1 MKAEYQKLK
10 FSRSRITSRS
20 RLYEMVFNFQEV
32 CQLAEDKETELSD
45 AGLVVLM
52 SAIQHRVQL
61 EGWTSNRVTSL
72 LTWAQQVSSMTSHD
86 YTNRQKMK

>member
-1 MKAEYQKLK
+1 M
-10 FSRSRITSRS
+10 
-20 RLYEMVFNFQEV
+20 LYNFQEV

-72 LTWAQQVSSMTSHD
+72 LTWAQQASSMTSHNHTD
-86 YTNRQKMK
+86 RKKIQKDTRKKERIVLRLPSPTEQL